1 MDVHAPS
8 AAASVAVMVSDRVQP
23 AHREGK
29 RGALFMGRVYCI
41 TIPAGIRSATIFPLP
56 NRYQRRRWRPK
67 SAPTATIASVA
78 SEYQVATNS
87 GESSKQ
93 WKA

>member
-8 AAASVAVMVSDRVQP
+8 AADSAAIVVSDRIQP

-29 RGALFMGRVYCI
+29 RGALFMSTFYCI
-41 TIPAGIRSATIFPLP
+41 AIPPGIHRL
-56 NRYQRRRWRPK
+56 RYQRSNRRPARAP
-67 SAPTATIASVA
+67 SATTGIAAAV
-78 SEYQVATNS
+78 YQVATNS

>member
-1 MDVHAPS
+1 MEVQAPS
-8 AAASVAVMVSDRVQP
+8 AAVSVAVMVSDRIQP

-29 RGALFMGRVYCI
+29 RGAFMGLFYCI
-41 TIPAGIRSATIFPLP
+41 AIPAGIRPGRLSWP
-56 NRYQRRRWRPK
+56 YQRSRRHPA
-67 SAPTATIASVA
+67 SAPIATMGNAASV
-78 SEYQVATNS
+78 YQVATNS

>member
-1 MDVHAPS
+1 MEVQAPS

-29 RGALFMGRVYCI
+29 RGALFMTPFYCI
-41 TIPAGIRSATIFPLP
+41 AIPAGIGASARPGFLCYHRSRRCPASAPIATIGI
-56 NRYQRRRWRPK
+56 
-67 SAPTATIASVA
+67 IASV
-78 SEYQVATNS
+78 YQVATNS